1 MLDDLQV
8 LNGEM
13 TPKYD
18 KYNNHYTVRVNN
30 DVLRLDLKYQ
40 TTNNEEVIIYN
51 NDNLK
56 EGSNNVFITITHN
69 NEVNY
74 IFLNVIKE
82 SSTTEVVGII
92 DDNIIEDNSSLIYGG
107 PLIIL
112 SCILLILTTYVWLF
126 KYKK

>member
-8 LNGEM
+8 LNGDM

-18 KYNNHYTVRVNN
+18 KYNNRYTVRVDNN
-30 DVLRLDLKYQ
+30 VTKLELDYKI
-40 TTNNEEVIIYN
+40 NSDNEVNIYG
-51 NDNLK
+51 NDSLK
-56 EGSNNVFITITHN
+56 EGNNNVFIAITNN

-74 IFLNVIKE
+74 IYLNVIKE
-82 SSTTEVVGII
+82 ASTTEVIGIL
-92 DDNIIEDNSSLIYGG
+92 DDNIAEDNSSLIYGG

-112 SCILLILTTYVWLF
+112 SCILLIITTYVWLF

>member
-1 MLDDLQV
+1 MLDDLQI

-18 KYNNHYTVRVNN
+18 KYNNHYTVRVSN